1 LAANSDRDVVN
12 LFYGFLFTPEDLQDY
27 YSPKPGQPYTTA
39 VPGRLQKAN
48 HLIAGFEFDVLK
60 HIDVNIEAY
69 QKQFNLLTSVNRDKI
84 VSDDPSHAAFPDY
97 QKKDVIIETGYAR
110 GIDCVIKY
118 DLKRFYF
125 WVTYSFAYNRRWDGV
140 REYFPIFDRRHNINL
155 VSSYTIDKKKH
166 WEVNARWNFG
176 TGFPLTPTQGYY
188 QNVSLSNYMGNY
200 TTPNGSL
207 GYIAG
212 DLGSMRLTDYHRLD
226 IGVKYKY
233 NWAERRILEIT
244 AGCTNVYNRA
254 NIFYFDRVTFKQKN
268 QLPILPNLN
277 MSFTF

>member
-1 LAANSDRDVVN
+1 
-12 LFYGFLFTPEDLQDY
+12 
-27 YSPKPGQPYTTA
+27 
-39 VPGRLQKAN
+39 
-48 HLIAGFEFDVLK
+48 
-60 HIDVNIEAY
+60 
-69 QKQFNLLTSVNRDKI
+69 
-84 VSDDPSHAAFPDY
+84 
-97 QKKDVIIETGYAR
+97 VIIETGYAR